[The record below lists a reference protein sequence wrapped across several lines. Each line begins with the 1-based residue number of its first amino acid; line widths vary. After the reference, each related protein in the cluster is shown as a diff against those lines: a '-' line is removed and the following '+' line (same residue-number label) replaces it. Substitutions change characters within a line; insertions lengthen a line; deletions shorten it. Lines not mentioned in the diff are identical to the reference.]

1 MSLESELARWSKTPA
16 GKAKLKEAALGHG
29 GSGSNYS
36 GSRLPAGGGGNRP
49 PSFYAEEF
57 IRILSNKMSLAGFEY
72 GDYLYWTDIGYDEAT
87 GQYEIHVNFKPKE
100 VERPSLF
107 PGDKKTKKG
116 YPDGIGNIAAL
127 MNTGYSAKN
136 YVYGT
141 MPDGRRGRSLISRE
155 GSWFMQAAVK
165 EFMQMY
171 GAGITVEVDDVF
183 GPEL

>member
-1 MSLESELARWSKTPA
+1 MSLESELSRWAKTPV
-16 GKAKLKEAALGHG
+16 GKAKLRAAASG
-29 GSGSNYS
+29 G
-36 GSRLPAGGGGNRP
+36 AGGGGPGGGYSGSGLSAGGDGSRP

-57 IRILSNKMSLAGFEY
+57 IRILSNKMTLAGFEY
-72 GDYLYWTDIGYDEAT
+72 GDYLYWTDIGYDKAT
-87 GQYEIHVNFKPKE
+87 GKYEIHVNFKPEE
-100 VERPSLF
+100 VERQSLYPS
-107 PGDKKTKKG
+107 K

-127 MNTGYSAKN
+127 MNTGYSAKD

>member
-1 MSLESELARWSKTPA
+1 MSLESELARWAKSAA
-16 GKAKLKEAALGHG
+16 GKEKLKEAALGHG
-29 GSGSNYS
+29 GSGGGYS
-36 GSRLPAGGGGNRP
+36 RSRLPVGGGGNRP

-87 GQYEIHVNFKPKE
+87 EQYEIHVNFKPEE
-100 VERPSLF
+100 VERPSLY
-107 PGDKKTKKG
+107 PSK
-116 YPDGIGNIAAL
+116 YPDGIGHIAAL
-127 MNTGYSAKN
+127 MNTGYSAKD